1 MSNKPKRKTVHFV
14 LQGKG
19 GAGKS
24 FCAILMAQFFRSE
37 IDPKTLLLDLD
48 PLNPSLFSM
57 KGLKA
62 EQMDLID
69 KETDDID
76 PTKWDEVIQ
85 KLYSTKATNIIID
98 TGTNSFI
105 PFISYMKTNE
115 TISMLDGLGIDV
127 VFHFVIM
134 GGQSQDD
141 CTKLTAEFVIQLL
154 APQED
159 MNPDFYKDFKPMV
172 IWLNPIP
179 SKLVWDNP
187 ENNFY
192 ETQEYQSIKW
202 AVKAVINLPYY
213 QAKNHMPLHEQ
224 IVKMFKNHQTFEEYY
239 ASCSDDINIV
249 FKHRMAMAQKTIFN
263 HIRMALVPPEGIL
276 EANQEEE

>member
-1 MSNKPKRKTVHFV
+1 MSNKAKRKTVHIV

-37 IDPKTLLLDLD
+37 IDSKTLLLDLD

-76 PTKWDEVIQ
+76 TTKWDEVIQ
-85 KLYSTKATNIIID
+85 KLYSTKANNIIID

-105 PFISYMKTNE
+105 PFISYMKTNAV
-115 TISMLDGLGIDV
+115 ISMLDGLGIDV

-141 CTKLTAEFVIQLL
+141 CTKLTAEFAIQIL
-154 APQED
+154 AAHED
-159 MNPDFYKDFKPMV
+159 MNPDFYDDFKPLV

-179 SKLVWDNP
+179 SKLAWDNP
-187 ENNFY
+187 ENSFY
-192 ETQEYQSIKW
+192 ETPEYQSMKW
-202 AVKAVINLPYY
+202 VVKAVINLPYY

-224 IVKMFKNHQTFEEYY
+224 IVKMLKNHQTFDEYY

-249 FKHRMAMAQKTIFN
+249 FKHRMNMAQKTIFN
-263 HIRMALVPPEGIL
+263 HIRLALFPQGSPL
-276 EANQEEE
+276 EADKQEG